1 LDRTTLK
8 RINVLLVG
16 QGKWASNYVRTILA
30 HKACNL
36 SSHLGSRKLLAQLEK
51 DNQFLNNLLENQQ
64 IELIVIAIHPS
75 YQKLILEGIKKFDGQ
90 IILEKPLIN
99 KKSHIN
105 FYEKLNLSIK
115 NKIVVNH
122 SHFFSMSFLKTLKD
136 IKRLCPE
143 KMYIKDYGNG
153 PYRDGISPLMD
164 WGPHAF
170 GICYYL
176 NSSLEIVD
184 LKKVSQKKSEKWLF
198 KLKGNNIRDIKIITG
213 NGFPRRNRSVVFFSK
228 SMSIL
233 KFELDK
239 TEEVESPMSKI
250 LSDAIDRI
258 RHKKSDMG
266 VHFTFNLAL
275 MASKALLEIKNID

>member
-1 LDRTTLK
+1 
-8 RINVLLVG
+8 
-16 QGKWASNYVRTILA
+16 
-30 HKACNL
+30 
-36 SSHLGSRKLLAQLEK
+36 
-51 DNQFLNNLLENQQ
+51 
-64 IELIVIAIHPS
+64 
-75 YQKLILEGIKKFDGQ
+75 
-90 IILEKPLIN
+90 
-99 KKSHIN
+99 
-105 FYEKLNLSIK
+105 
-115 NKIVVNH
+115 
-122 SHFFSMSFLKTLKD
+122 MSFLKTLKD